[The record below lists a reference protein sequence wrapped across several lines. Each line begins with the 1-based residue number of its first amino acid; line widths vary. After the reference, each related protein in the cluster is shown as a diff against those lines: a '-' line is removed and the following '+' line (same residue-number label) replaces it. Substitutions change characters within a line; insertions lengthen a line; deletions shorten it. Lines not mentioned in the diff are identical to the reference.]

1 MKRDLRLYLEDI
13 LESCRFI
20 QEFVHSMDFE
30 AFVSDEKTTSAVIR
44 KFEVMGEAAKNIPE
58 QIWVEYP
65 NVPWQKMASMR
76 DRLIHAYFGV
86 DYQLVWD
93 TIQQFIPSLIETIA
107 DILNDVNKGNDKWIQ
122 G

>member
-20 QEFVHSMDFE
+20 QEFVHGMDFE
-30 AFVSDEKTTSAVIR
+30 AFVGDEKTTSAVIR

-58 QIWVEYP
+58 QIRVEYP

-107 DILNDVNKGNDKWIQ
+107 DILNDVNKGNDK
-122 G
+122 

>member
-1 MKRDLRLYLEDI
+1 MKRDLSLYLEDI

-20 QEFVHSMDFE
+20 PEFVHSIDSE
-30 AFVSDEKTTSAVIR
+30 AFVRDEKTTSAVIR

-58 QIWVEYP
+58 QIRVKYP

-76 DRLIHAYFGV
+76 NRLIHAYFGV

-93 TIQQFIPSLIETIA
+93 TIQQFLPSLIEIIA
-107 DILNDVNKGNDKWIQ
+107 DILNDINKGNEK
-122 G
+122 